1 MQEKSRCSPLWRGTC
16 FALLQGQAAKPR
28 EALTRSVAS
37 KTALLAADTLDVL
50 PGH

>member
-1 MQEKSRCSPLWRGTC
+1 MQEKSRYPPSRGTC
-16 FALLQGQAAKPR
+16 FVLLQGQAAKPR